1 MTITTGQSEIYKRT
15 FSQADFNRFAHL
27 SDDDNPIHVDPEFSA
42 RTRFGRTVAHGMLL
56 YGTICQILHTRLPGP
71 GTLQISQQMTFR
83 HPTFTETEITLEIE
97 IANVRPEKNLAEINT
112 NIRLPDGN
120 LACEGN
126 TVVQLPGWKGGFPGL
141 DEKMEVQ
148 SNSETQTLKHLRLG
162 QAASKKRTFSAED
175 LAEYADLTGDTNLF
189 NKNTD
194 FARQHGF
201 AGPIVPGPLLSSMFS
216 DLLGTSLPGRGTNW
230 LKQQLNFPAPA
241 YIGEEITA
249 TVEIIRLRPA
259 KDIVNLRGICT
270 DSTGT
275 PVCQGLSLVLVKDL
289 E

>member
-1 MTITTGQSEIYKRT
+1 MAFATGKTEIFKRSFT
-15 FSQADFNRFAHL
+15 QDDLNRFARL

-42 RTRFGRTVAHGMLL
+42 RTRFGKTVVHGMML
-56 YGTICQILHTRLPGP
+56 YSTICRILHTKLPGP
-71 GTLQISQQMTFR
+71 GTLQVSQQMTFR

-97 IANVRPEKNLAEINT
+97 ITNVRPEKNLAEIHT

-120 LACEGN
+120 PACEGN
-126 TVVQLPGWKGGFPGL
+126 TVVHLPGWKGGFHGL
-141 DEKMEVQ
+141 DQ
-148 SNSETQTLKHLRLG
+148 SMNDTVESEARVLKHLRLG
-162 QAASKKRTFSAED
+162 QTASKKRIFSDQD
-175 LAEYADLTGDTNLF
+175 LAEYADLTGDTNLL

-194 FARQHGF
+194 FARQHGLT
-201 AGPIVPGPLLSSMFS
+201 GPIIPGPLLSSMFS
-216 DLLGTSLPGRGTNW
+216 DLLGTKLPGKGTNW

-249 TVEIIRLRPA
+249 KVEIIRLRPA
-259 KDIVNLRGICT
+259 KNLVNLRGICT
-270 DSTGT
+270 DSSGK